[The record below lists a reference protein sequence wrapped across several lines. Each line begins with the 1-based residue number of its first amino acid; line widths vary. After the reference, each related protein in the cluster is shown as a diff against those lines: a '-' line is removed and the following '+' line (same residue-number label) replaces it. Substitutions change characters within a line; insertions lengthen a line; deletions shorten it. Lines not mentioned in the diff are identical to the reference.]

1 MNHSQ
6 NVDHESV
13 LRARAILLGS
23 GRIGLHE
30 EIRAYRVLAQ
40 VGPLTYLPKLVRA
53 LLMLSHLEFRDR
65 PEIQLNLIAEALTA
79 VRRLDASE
87 PKRTELLIETLND
100 YQHQLYTLGRRAE
113 GFAVR
118 EEMALT
124 GRRAFKDG
132 EVDSPVFGCGPLAAG
147 LAEEGRHLEA
157 AQLYGE
163 MVEAVRSGGDPSDGR
178 LWWPMVEW
186 SAELDA
192 AGLHDAAIDAFTELS
207 AAGRAELEGGRS
219 SLSIRVWE
227 LVRLAQLLD
236 ARARHDEA
244 RTARGDVLTLLAE
257 LAATGERK
265 SWSNIVDWWTVLL
278 GLSGRADEQPAPGE
292 PAPPFGSPDGWSPDI
307 RRAYVEG
314 RTALEETVAVLT
326 PLARRDPRRHLA
338 ELITVQRR
346 LTIRSAVHQ
355 RGHHYRFMENLRP
368 LFDEGVALARRS
380 AGLGEDQGPDLL
392 ARALTD
398 RSTLL
403 VAGKQY
409 AEAHDDFQ
417 EAAALL
423 G

>member
-1 MNHSQ
+1 MNHSE

-40 VGPLTYLPKLVRA
+40 VGPLTYLPKLARA
-53 LLMLSHLEFRDR
+53 LLMLSHQEFRNQ
-65 PEIQLNLIAEALTA
+65 PEIRLNLTAEALAA
-79 VRRLDASE
+79 VRKLDASE
-87 PKRTELLIETLND
+87 PKRTELLIDTLND
-100 YQHQLYTLGRRAE
+100 YQRQLYTLGRRAE

-124 GRRAFKDG
+124 GRRAFEDG
-132 EVDSPVFGCGPLAAG
+132 KVASPVFGCAPLAAG

-163 MVEAVRSGGDPSDGR
+163 MVEALRSADDASGSG
-178 LWWPMVEW
+178 LWWSMVEW

-207 AAGRAELEGGRS
+207 AATRGELEGVRT
-219 SLSIRVWE
+219 SLSIRLWE
-227 LVRLAQLLD
+227 LVHLSQMLD
-236 ARARHDEA
+236 ARARRDEA
-244 RTARGDVLTLLAE
+244 RAARGEIGTLLAE
-257 LAATGERK
+257 LAASGERK
-265 SWSNIVDWWTVLL
+265 SWGNILDRWTVLL
-278 GLSGRADEQPAPGE
+278 GLSGRADEQPAPGR
-292 PAPPFGSPDGWSPDI
+292 PAPPFGSLDWSPDI
-307 RRAYVEG
+307 RHAYVEG
-314 RTALEETVAVLT
+314 RATLEEEAAVLT
-326 PLARRDPRRHLA
+326 PLAERDPRRHLA
-338 ELITVQRR
+338 GLVTVQRR
-346 LTIRSAVHQ
+346 LTIRSALHQ
-355 RGHHYRFMENLRP
+355 QWHHYRFLENLRP
-368 LFDEGVALARRS
+368 LFDEGVVLARRS
-380 AGLGEDQGPDLL
+380 AGLGEDHGPAVL

-403 VAGKQY
+403 VAGQQY
-409 AEAHDDFQ
+409 VEAYDDFQ

>member
-1 MNHSQ
+1 MNHSE

-40 VGPLTYLPKLVRA
+40 VGPLTYLPKLARA
-53 LLMLSHLEFRDR
+53 LLMLSHQEFRNQ
-65 PEIQLNLIAEALTA
+65 PEIRLNLTAEALAA

-87 PKRTELLIETLND
+87 PKRTELLIDTLND
-100 YQHQLYTLGRRAE
+100 YQRQLYTLGRRAE

-132 EVDSPVFGCGPLAAG
+132 KVSSPVFGCAPLAAG

-163 MVEAVRSGGDPSDGR
+163 VVEALRSADDASDSG
-178 LWWPMVEW
+178 LWWSMVEW

-207 AAGRAELEGGRS
+207 AATRGKREGVRT

-227 LVRLAQLLD
+227 LVRLSRMLD

-244 RTARGDVLTLLAE
+244 RAARGEVGTLLDE
-257 LAATGERK
+257 LAASGERK
-265 SWSNIVDWWTVLL
+265 SWGNILDWWTVLF
-278 GLSGRADEQPAPGE
+278 GLSGRADEQPAPGR
-292 PAPPFGSPDGWSPDI
+292 PAPPFGSLDWSPDI
-307 RRAYVEG
+307 RRAYFEG
-314 RTALEETVAVLT
+314 RVTLEEEVAVLT
-326 PLARRDPRRHLA
+326 PLAERDPRRHLA
-338 ELITVQRR
+338 ELVTVQRR
-346 LTIRSAVHQ
+346 LTIRSALHQ
-355 RGHHYRFMENLRP
+355 WGHHYRFLENLRP
-368 LFDEGVALARRS
+368 LFDEGVVLARRS
-380 AGLGEDQGPDLL
+380 AGLGEDQGPAVL

-403 VAGKQY
+403 VAGQQY
-409 AEAHDDFQ
+409 TEAHDDFQ